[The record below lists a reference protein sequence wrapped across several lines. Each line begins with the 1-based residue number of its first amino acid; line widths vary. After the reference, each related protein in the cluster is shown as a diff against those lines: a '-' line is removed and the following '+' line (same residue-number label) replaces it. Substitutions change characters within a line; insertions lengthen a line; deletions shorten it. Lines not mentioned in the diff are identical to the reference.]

1 MIPATFTYRRAASV
15 DEALRMLADS
25 GGDARLLAGGHSLLP
40 AMKLRLDRPG
50 TMIDISR
57 IDELAAIEESG
68 SGVRI
73 GAAATHD
80 RIASCDLV
88 GTRAPLVAAAAGVIG
103 DVQVRNKGTIGG
115 SVAHADPAA
124 DYPAAL
130 LASDAVI
137 HVRGPASS
145 GGGGSRQIAAAD
157 FFVDLYTTALED
169 GEIVTAVEVP
179 DQGGAGSSYQKFPH
193 PASRFA
199 VCGAAVSVATD
210 GGRCT
215 RARVALNG
223 VAAAAFRDSGVE
235 AALEGATLDAGA
247 VQAAAAKAADGR
259 ELLSDLFADEDY
271 RRHLAKVFVRRAL
284 TAATG

>member
-1 MIPATFTYRRAASV
+1 MIPATFAYRRAASV
-15 DEALRMLADS
+15 DEALRMLTEA

-50 TMIDISR
+50 TVIDISR

-80 RIASCDLV
+80 RIASCGLV
-88 GTRAPLVAAAAGVIG
+88 GARAPLVAAAAGAIG

-137 HVRGPASS
+137 HVRGA
-145 GGGGSRQIAAAD
+145 GGSRQIAAAD
-157 FFVDLYTTALED
+157 FFVDLYATALED

-199 VCGAAVSVATD
+199 VCGAAVSVMTD
-210 GGRCT
+210 GGRCAS
-215 RARVALNG
+215 ARVALNG
-223 VAAAAFRDSGVE
+223 VAAAAFRDRGVE
-235 AALEGATLDAGA
+235 AGLEGATLDAA
-247 VQAAAAKAADGR
+247 TIQAAAAKAADGR
-259 ELLSDLFADEDY
+259 ELLSDLFADADY

>member
-15 DEALRMLADS
+15 DEALRMLDES

-50 TMIDISR
+50 AVIDISR

-68 SGVRI
+68 NGVRI

-80 RIASCDLV
+80 RIASCSVV
-88 GTRAPLVAAAAGVIG
+88 GARAPLVAAAAGVIG

-137 HVRGPASS
+137 HVRGS
-145 GGGGSRQIAAAD
+145 GGSRQVAAAD
-157 FFVDLYTTALED
+157 FFVDLYATAMED

-179 DQGGAGSSYQKFPH
+179 DQGGAGSSYRKFPH

-199 VCGAAVSVATD
+199 VCGAAVSVVTEA
-210 GGRCT
+210 GRCT

-235 AALEGATLDAGA
+235 SALEGAALDAGA
-247 VQAAAAKAADGR
+247 IAAAAAKAADGR
-259 ELLSDLFADEDY
+259 ELLSDLFADQDY

-284 TAATG
+284 IAATA

>member
-1 MIPATFTYRRAASV
+1 MIPATFAYRRAASV
-15 DEALRMLADS
+15 DEALQLLGESD
-25 GGDARLLAGGHSLLP
+25 GDARLLAGGHSLLP

-50 TMIDISR
+50 TLIDISR
-57 IDELAAIEESG
+57 IDELTAIAESG
-68 SGVRI
+68 GGVCI
-73 GAAATHD
+73 GAAATHA
-80 RIASCDLV
+80 RIAACDLV
-88 GTRAPLVAAAAGVIG
+88 GARAPLVAAAAAVIG
-103 DVQVRNKGTIGG
+103 DVQVRNMGTIGG

-137 HVRGPASS
+137 HVRGPARN

-157 FFVDLYTTALED
+157 FFVDLYATALED

-179 DQGGAGSSYQKFPH
+179 DQSGAGSSYQKFPH

-199 VCGAAVSVATD
+199 VCGAAVSVATA

-215 RARVALNG
+215 SARVALNG
-223 VAAAAFRDSGVE
+223 VATAAFRDAGVE
-235 AALEGATLDAGA
+235 ASLEGATLDSATIE
-247 VQAAAAKAADGR
+247 AAAAKAADGR

-284 TAATG
+284 TAAAG

>member
-1 MIPATFTYRRAASV
+1 MIPATFTYRRAASI
-15 DEALRMLADS
+15 DEALRMLDES

-50 TMIDISR
+50 AVIDISR

-68 SGVRI
+68 GGVRI

-80 RIASCDLV
+80 RIASCSVV
-88 GTRAPLVAAAAGVIG
+88 GARAPLVAAAAGVIG

-137 HVRGPASS
+137 HVRGS
-145 GGGGSRQIAAAD
+145 GGSRQIAAAD
-157 FFVDLYTTALED
+157 FFVDLYATALED

-179 DQGGAGSSYQKFPH
+179 DQGGAGSSYRKFPH

-199 VCGAAVSVATD
+199 VCGAAVSVVTD
-210 GGRCT
+210 GGLCT

-235 AALEGATLDAGA
+235 SALEGAALDAGA
-247 VQAAAAKAADGR
+247 IAAAAAKAADGR
-259 ELLSDLFADEDY
+259 ELLSDLFADQDY

-284 TAATG
+284 TAATA

>member
-1 MIPATFTYRRAASV
+1 MIPAAFAYRRAASV
-15 DEALRMLADS
+15 DEALQLLGEAD
-25 GGDARLLAGGHSLLP
+25 GDARLLAGGHSLLP

-50 TMIDISR
+50 TLIDISR
-57 IDELAAIEESG
+57 IDELSAIKESG
-68 SGVRI
+68 DGVCI
-73 GAAATHD
+73 GAAVTHEH
-80 RIASCDLV
+80 IAACDVV
-88 GTRAPLVAAAAGVIG
+88 GARAPLVAAAAAVIG

-137 HVRGPASS
+137 HVRGA
-145 GGGGSRQIAAAD
+145 GGSRQIAAAD
-157 FFVDLYTTALED
+157 FFVDLYATALDD

-215 RARVALNG
+215 SARVALNG
-223 VAAAAFRDSGVE
+223 VATAAFRDVGVE
-235 AALEGATLDAGA
+235 AALQGATLDAA
-247 VQAAAAKAADGR
+247 TIEAASAKAAEGR

-284 TAATG
+284 TAAAG

>member
-1 MIPATFTYRRAASV
+1 MIPATFAYHRAASV
-15 DEALRMLADS
+15 DEALRMLDQS

-50 TMIDISR
+50 AVIDISR
-57 IDELAAIEESG
+57 IAELAAIGESG

-80 RIASCDLV
+80 RIASCGLV
-88 GTRAPLVAAAAGVIG
+88 GSRAPLVAAAAGSIG

-137 HVRGPASS
+137 HVRGA
-145 GGGGSRQIAAAD
+145 GGSRRIAATD
-157 FFVDLYTTALED
+157 FFVGLFTTALQD

-179 DQGGAGSSYQKFPH
+179 DQGGASSSYRKFPH

-199 VCGAAVSVATD
+199 VCGAAVSVTTD

-235 AALEGATLDAGA
+235 SALEGTTLDAGA
-247 VQAAAAKAADGR
+247 VEAAAARAADGR
-259 ELLSDLFADEDY
+259 ELLSDLFADADY

>member
-1 MIPATFTYRRAASV
+1 MIPATFAYRRAGSV
-15 DEALRMLADS
+15 DEALQLLGEAD
-25 GGDARLLAGGHSLLP
+25 GDARLLAGGHSLLP

-50 TMIDISR
+50 TLIDISR
-57 IDELAAIEESG
+57 IDELSAIEESG
-68 SGVRI
+68 GGVCI
-73 GAAATHD
+73 GAAATHE
-80 RIASCDLV
+80 RIAGCDLV
-88 GTRAPLVAAAAGVIG
+88 GGRAPLVAAAAAVIG

-137 HVRGPASS
+137 HVRGSS
-145 GGGGSRQIAAAD
+145 GSRQVAAAD
-157 FFVDLYTTALED
+157 FFVDLYATALED

-215 RARVALNG
+215 SARVALNG
-223 VAAAAFRDSGVE
+223 VAAAAFRD
-235 AALEGATLDAGA
+235 AGR
-247 VQAAAAKAADGR
+247 G
-259 ELLSDLFADEDY
+259 
-271 RRHLAKVFVRRAL
+271 
-284 TAATG
+284 

>member
-1 MIPATFTYRRAASV
+1 VIPATFAYRRAASV
-15 DEALRMLADS
+15 DEALRLLGESD
-25 GGDARLLAGGHSLLP
+25 GDARLLAGGHSLLP

-50 TMIDISR
+50 TLIDISR
-57 IDELAAIEESG
+57 IDELTAIAESG
-68 SGVRI
+68 GGVCI

-80 RIASCDLV
+80 RIAACDLV
-88 GTRAPLVAAAAGVIG
+88 GARAPLVAAAAAVIG

-137 HVRGPASS
+137 HVRGPATN
-145 GGGGSRQIAAAD
+145 GEDGSRQIAAAD
-157 FFVDLYTTALED
+157 FFVDLYATALED

-179 DQGGAGSSYQKFPH
+179 DQDGAGSSYQKFPH

-199 VCGAAVSVATD
+199 VCGAAVSVATA

-215 RARVALNG
+215 SARVALNG
-223 VAAAAFRDSGVE
+223 VATAAFRDAGVE
-235 AALEGATLDAGA
+235 ASLEGATLDSATIE
-247 VQAAAAKAADGR
+247 AAAAKAADGR

-284 TAATG
+284 TAAVG

>member
-1 MIPATFTYRRAASV
+1 MIPATFAYRRAASV
-15 DEALRMLADS
+15 DEALQLLGDS
-25 GGDARLLAGGHSLLP
+25 DGDARLLAGGHSLLP

-50 TMIDISR
+50 TLIDISR
-57 IDELAAIEESG
+57 IDELTAIAESVG
-68 SGVRI
+68 GVCI
-73 GAAATHD
+73 GAAATHA
-80 RIASCDLV
+80 RIAACDLV
-88 GTRAPLVAAAAGVIG
+88 GARAPLVAAAAAVIG
-103 DVQVRNKGTIGG
+103 DVQVRNMGTIGG

-137 HVRGPASS
+137 HVRGPARN
-145 GGGGSRQIAAAD
+145 GGDGSRQIAAAD
-157 FFVDLYTTALED
+157 FFVDLYATALED

-179 DQGGAGSSYQKFPH
+179 DQDGAVSSYQKFPH

-215 RARVALNG
+215 SARVALNG
-223 VAAAAFRDSGVE
+223 VAAAAFRDAGVE
-235 AALEGATLDAGA
+235 ASLEGATLDSATIE
-247 VQAAAAKAADGR
+247 AAAAKAADGR

-284 TAATG
+284 TAAVG

>member
-1 MIPATFTYRRAASV
+1 MIPATFAYHRAASV
-15 DEALRMLADS
+15 DEALRMLDES

-50 TMIDISR
+50 AVIDISR
-57 IDELAAIEESG
+57 IAELAAIGESG

-80 RIASCDLV
+80 RIASCSLV
-88 GTRAPLVAAAAGVIG
+88 GSRAPLVAAAAGSIG

-137 HVRGPASS
+137 HVRGA
-145 GGGGSRQIAAAD
+145 GGSRRIAATD
-157 FFVDLYTTALED
+157 FFVGLFTTALQD

-179 DQGGAGSSYQKFPH
+179 DQGGGGSSYQKFPH

-199 VCGAAVSVATD
+199 VCGAAVSVTTD
-210 GGRCT
+210 GGRCA

-235 AALEGATLDAGA
+235 SALEGTTLDAGA
-247 VQAAAAKAADGR
+247 VEAAAAKAADGR
-259 ELLSDLFADEDY
+259 ELLSDLFADADY